1 MFGIARMSNTIER
14 CQSALSPTIEYEDES
29 DPIKTPA
36 KTPPKTLSESLS
48 GLKVNT
54 HQGATPVKRSV
65 HSKKTLPGSKLL
77 KLLNKTRRRANR

>member
-29 DPIKTPA
+29 DPVKTPA

-65 HSKKTLPGSKLL
+65 KKTLPGSKLL
-77 KLLNKTRRRANR
+77 KLLNKTRRANR

>member
-14 CQSALSPTIEYEDES
+14 CQSALSPTIEYEEES
-29 DPIKTPA
+29 DPV

-65 HSKKTLPGSKLL
+65 KKTLPGSKLL